1 MLGIVLSGGGAKGSY
16 EIGVWKALRKLKIKY
31 DIVTGTSVGSLNGVM
46 MVNGDY
52 KKALKV
58 WENITYNN
66 VVDNGS
72 FNKKS
77 DFLKYYT
84 KNFVNGGAQISSL
97 EKLVDQN
104 VDENKFF
111 KSKIDFGL
119 VTFNFSKLEQKIVK
133 KKDIKTG
140 QLKKYII
147 ASSSCYP
154 FFQKKKINAEK
165 FMDGGYSDNLP
176 INLAIDLGAT
186 EIIAVDLKAIGVKKK
201 VNDKSVHITYIVPNN
216 NIGGLLTFEQEI
228 ARRNIKYG
236 FNDTMKVFKKL
247 DGNKFTFKKNHLTKN
262 YLKYQDK
269 YFEILLE
276 LFPSEMDKVKD
287 RYMFFNKIVEKVGL
301 LFELDESLIYS
312 KRIFNKKIKK
322 KVNEVKDIDYD
333 KKVKKV
339 LSVFNKREMVKYFS
353 KMINKD
359 NKKLSNY
366 DLFMH
371 EEVLLAIYLY
381 VIK

>member
-1 MLGIVLSGGGAKGSY
+1 MSGGGAKGSY

-46 MVNGDY
+46 MVTGDY

-58 WENITYNN
+58 WKDINYNN
-66 VVDNGS
+66 VVDNGT
-72 FNKKS
+72 FKKKF
-77 DFLKYYT
+77 DFLKFYT
-84 KNFVNGGAQISSL
+84 KNFVNGGARISSL
-97 EKLVDQN
+97 EKLVEET
-104 VDENKFF
+104 VDEDKFF

-119 VTFNFSKLEQKIVK
+119 VAFNFSKLEQKIVK
-133 KKDIKTG
+133 KKDMKRG

-154 FFQKKKINAEK
+154 FFQKKKINDEK
-165 FMDGGYSDNLP
+165 YMDGGYYDNLP
-176 INLAIDLGAT
+176 INLAIDLGAS
-186 EIIAVDLKAIGVKKK
+186 EIIAVDLKAVGIKRRVT
-201 VNDKSVHITYIVPNN
+201 DKSVHITYIVPNN
-216 NIGGLLTFEQEI
+216 NIGSLLTFEQGI
-228 ARRNIKYG
+228 ARKNIKYG

-247 DGNKFTFKKNHLTKN
+247 DGKRFTFKKKHLNKN

-269 YFEILLE
+269 YFKIVLE
-276 LFPSEMDKVKD
+276 LFPKETDKIKD
-287 RYMFFNKIVEKVGL
+287 KFAFFNKIVEKVGL

-312 KRIFNKKIKK
+312 RRTFNKKIKNK
-322 KVNEVKDIDYD
+322 LYEVKDIDYD
-333 KKVKKV
+333 SKVKKV
-339 LSVFNKREMVKYFS
+339 LSVFSKKEIVKHFF

-371 EEVLLAIYLY
+371 EEVLMAIYLY